1 MPQKIST
8 LNDGASASKTQHLDK
23 AEEARLELLDIS
35 QKREVFHRALLS
47 SGLVKRLATPR
58 TEEEGER
65 YMIMVQG
72 EPLSKTILQERR

>member
-1 MPQKIST
+1 M
-8 LNDGASASKTQHLDK
+8 LN
-23 AEEARLELLDIS
+23 IS

-72 EPLSKTILQERR
+72 EPLSKTILQERRKLKTSVFYVHRTTGEAARSEFIPPSSV

>member
-1 MPQKIST
+1 M
-8 LNDGASASKTQHLDK
+8 
-23 AEEARLELLDIS
+23 ARLHRKLNIWIRQRRRVLQLLNIS